1 MDKKEV
7 AEKIEA
13 FIEKCHRHHLK
24 ITPQR
29 VAIYRELLQSDM
41 HPSAD
46 VLYQLVKRDYPN
58 ISFDTVNRTL
68 LTFANIGV
76 ANVVEIFGG
85 AKRFDANVTDHHH
98 LHCIQCGSITD
109 FHNRYF
115 DNLGDP
121 EDVPGDFQI
130 LDKRIVLK
138 GICNACGKRTP
149 QHPGTPHHD
158 ENLKPKGKLK

>member
-1 MDKKEV
+1 MDNQGI
-7 AEKIEA
+7 AEKIAE
-13 FIEKCHRHHLK
+13 FIETCRRHQLK

-29 VAIYRELLQSDM
+29 VAIYRELLQSAM

-46 VLYQLVKRDYPN
+46 ALYQIVRKEFSN

-85 AKRFDANVTDHHH
+85 AKRFDPNTMDHHH
-98 LHCIQCGSITD
+98 LHCIQCGKITD
-109 FHNRYF
+109 FHHRHF
-115 DNLGDP
+115 DDLDNP
-121 EDVPGDFQI
+121 EDVPGNFRI

-138 GICNACGKRTP
+138 GICNECSNKSR
-149 QHPGTPHHD
+149 
-158 ENLKPKGKLK
+158 

>member
-1 MDKKEV
+1 MDDQDITVRIAQFLET
-7 AEKIEA
+7 
-13 FIEKCHRHHLK
+13 CRRHQLK

-29 VAIYRELLQSDM
+29 VAIYRELVQSDM

-46 VLYQLVKRDYPN
+46 ALYQTVRKEFPN

-85 AKRFDANVTDHHH
+85 AKRFDPNTTDHHH
-98 LHCIQCGSITD
+98 VHCIQCGKIMD
-109 FHNRYF
+109 FHHRHF
-115 DNLGDP
+115 DDLDDP
-121 EDVPGDFQI
+121 EDVPGNFRI

-138 GICNACGKRTP
+138 GICNECSNNSR
-149 QHPGTPHHD
+149 
-158 ENLKPKGKLK
+158 

>member
-1 MDKKEV
+1 MDNQGI
-7 AEKIEA
+7 AEKIAE
-13 FIEKCHRHHLK
+13 FIETCRRHQLK

-29 VAIYRELLQSDM
+29 VAIYRELLQSAM

-46 VLYQLVKRDYPN
+46 ALYQIVRKEFPN

-85 AKRFDANVTDHHH
+85 AKRFDPNTMDHHH
-98 LHCIQCGSITD
+98 LHCVQCGKITD
-109 FHNRYF
+109 FHHRHF
-115 DNLGDP
+115 DDLDNP
-121 EDVPGDFQI
+121 KDVPGNFRI

-138 GICNACGKRTP
+138 GICNECS
-149 QHPGTPHHD
+149 
-158 ENLKPKGKLK
+158 NKGR

>member
-1 MDKKEV
+1 MDRQDV
-7 AEKIEA
+7 TEKIQA
-13 FIEKCHRHHLK
+13 FIDTCHRHHLK

-46 VLYQLVKRDYPN
+46 VLYRLVKRDYPN

-68 LTFANIGV
+68 LTFVHIGV

-85 AKRFDANVTDHHH
+85 AKRFDANVSDHHH

-109 FHNRYF
+109 FHHRYF
-115 DNLGDP
+115 DSLADP
-121 EDVPGDFQI
+121 EDVPADFQI

-138 GICNACGKRTP
+138 GICNACSKKTSQP
-149 QHPGTPHHD
+149 HGTPHHD
-158 ENLKPKGKLK
+158 ENPKQKGK